1 MVLSDDEIEESRLED
16 QRLAGQRKREAA
28 RERKRQKVFSQVAY
42 QAIRTNDERLYA
54 EQLRLA
60 NVTEGSEEWK
70 RAWKYFREHSG

>member
-42 QAIRTNDERLYA
+42 QAIRTND
-54 EQLRLA
+54 
-60 NVTEGSEEWK
+60 
-70 RAWKYFREHSG
+70 